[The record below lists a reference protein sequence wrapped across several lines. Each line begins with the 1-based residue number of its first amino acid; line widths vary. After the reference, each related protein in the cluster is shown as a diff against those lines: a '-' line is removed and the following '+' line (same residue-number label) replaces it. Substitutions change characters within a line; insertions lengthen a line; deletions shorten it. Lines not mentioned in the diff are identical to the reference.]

1 MILLRC
7 HPEPA
12 AAGDGLACSYIWP
25 QRLVRVLLTVVALS
39 CTLLAVAIPVSAQ
52 RLKDFTTPTP
62 LPSGSTLIVGFL
74 GGIERWK
81 DEHRPVNQ
89 LADRLR
95 ALGLP
100 GVYIETAEHAHRGE
114 VLKLIE
120 AATGRQSKHRCAAEG
135 CRDIR
140 LILYG
145 HSMGA
150 AGVVKL
156 ARDLNHLGVPVALT
170 VQVDSVG
177 TSDEVIPPNVARAAN
192 LYQSDSWLLHGRT
205 RIRAQD
211 PARTLILANLRYS
224 YDGKWVDLSDA
235 TLPERVAHAPHTVM
249 EFDPQVWNRV
259 EDYILDELRRAGIPG
274 APAPPHP
281 LKPLP

>member
-1 MILLRC
+1 LRPARPDFWIASPVRAALIYFFILFA
-7 HPEPA
+7 PP
-12 AAGDGLACSYIWP
+12 I
-25 QRLVRVLLTVVALS
+25 
-39 CTLLAVAIPVSAQ
+39 SAQ

-62 LPSGSTLIVGFL
+62 LPAGSTLIVGFL
-74 GGIERWK
+74 GGIEKWK

-89 LADRLR
+89 LAKRLR

-100 GVYIETAEHAHRGE
+100 GVFVETAEHAHRGD

-120 AATGRQSKHRCAAEG
+120 AAAGRISKGRCAAQG
-135 CRDIR
+135 CRAVR

-156 ARDLNHLGVPVALT
+156 ARDLGQFGLPVALT

-177 TSDEVIPPNVARAAN
+177 ASDDLIPPNVARAAN

-205 RIRAQD
+205 RIRAED
-211 PARTLILANLRYS
+211 PSHTLILANLRYS
-224 YDGKWVDLSDA
+224 YEGKWVDLSDA
-235 TLPERVAHAPHTVM
+235 TPPERVAHTRHSEM

-259 EDYILDELRRAGIPG
+259 EDYILDELHRAGIPG

-281 LKPLP
+281 LTPQ